1 MENKL
6 IKVLNP
12 DKAEKLKQLGFNY
25 ILDSI
30 NGQSIYAFCITEE
43 LLHHLQANFDAND
56 FFLDNTLRF

>member
-1 MENKL
+1 MEKKL

-12 DKAEKLKQLGFNY
+12 DKAEQLKQLGFNY

-30 NGQSIYAFCITEE
+30 NGQSVYAFCITEE
-43 LLHHLQANFDAND
+43 LLHHLHNNFDAND